1 MIYNEFLYDNKLIY
15 KIYIIFK
22 RKQVIVMDAS
32 PLPSSQNEKLQLN
45 KVGEITITNMVMIL
59 L

>member
-1 MIYNEFLYDNKLIY
+1 
-15 KIYIIFK
+15 
-22 RKQVIVMDAS
+22 MDAS

-45 KVGEITITNMVMIL
+45 KIGDVTITNMVMIL